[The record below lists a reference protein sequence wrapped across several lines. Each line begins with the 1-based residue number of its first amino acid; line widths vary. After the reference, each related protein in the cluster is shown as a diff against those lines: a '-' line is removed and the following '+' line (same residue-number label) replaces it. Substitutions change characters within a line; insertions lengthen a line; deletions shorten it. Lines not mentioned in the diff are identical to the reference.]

1 MVFSFV
7 SPPILQLI
15 SFFTRAALERC
26 HTFLAHQATTLNPR
40 HVVLVLSVELEAAE
54 DLQALLALV
63 LLVSTRCVSA
73 FCATLAHQVSV
84 VLTMILNHLPVPS
97 ACIEDFFAS
106 RAPVVVEGQVLV
118 PVIVAFETS
127 LASCGFLLVRLESSS
142 F

>member
-7 SPPILQLI
+7 FLPILQLI
-15 SFFTRAALERC
+15 SCLTRAASERRQ
-26 HTFLAHQATTLNPR
+26 TFLAHQAAVLNSLR
-40 HVVLVLSVELEAAE
+40 VILILSVELEAAE

-73 FCATLAHQVSV
+73 LCATLAHQVSV

-118 PVIVAFETS
+118 PDIVALDTS
-127 LASCGFLLVRLESSS
+127 LAS
-142 F
+142 

>member
-1 MVFSFV
+1 MVFSFLFR
-7 SPPILQLI
+7 PILQLI
-15 SFFTRAALERC
+15 SCLTRAASERRQ
-26 HTFLAHQATTLNPR
+26 TFLAHQAAVLNSLR
-40 HVVLVLSVELEAAE
+40 VILILSVELEAAE
-54 DLQALLALV
+54 DLQALVALV

-73 FCATLAHQVSV
+73 FCATLANQVSV

-127 LASCGFLLVRLESSS
+127 LASSFLLVRLESSS
-142 F
+142 L